1 MTKLI
6 ILVDYDNVSSN
17 HKIAGAVGLA
27 KVILDTVDS
36 SVLASYT
43 AVTVRMYGGWRSG
56 SRYTTFAQ
64 RLLPQIRNDSPSI
77 FSLKHGDAIVN
88 LRLVVEL
95 ADYPIG
101 TQSALLEETFVRDR
115 NLRNFRSRSFPLSSC
130 ANTGT
135 CGMVGLINL
144 TASTQCDEPGC
155 AKTIGDV
162 FVRDE
167 QKMVDTLMVAD
178 IAYQALVAKTQHVII
193 VSSDTDMWPG
203 VVLALQAGRD
213 VIHIHTTP
221 AWRTQRHLMNTI
233 SGRLGNSYK
242 QTWI

>member
-1 MTKLI
+1 M
-6 ILVDYDNVSSN
+6 S
-17 HKIAGAVGLA
+17 LA
-27 KVILDTVDS
+27 KVILDVVDS
-36 SVLASYT
+36 TILALYT

-56 SRYTTFAQ
+56 SRYTTLAQ
-64 RLLPQIRNDSPSI
+64 RLLPQIRKDSPGI
-77 FSLKHGDAIVN
+77 FLMKHGDAIVK

-115 NLRNFRSRSFPLSSC
+115 DLRNFRCQSFPLDSC
-130 ANTGT
+130 ANIGT
-135 CGMVGLINL
+135 CGMGGLINL

-155 AKTIGDV
+155 AKKIGDV

-167 QKMVDTLMVAD
+167 QKMVDTLIVAD
-178 IAYQALVAKTQHVII
+178 IAHQALVAKTQHIVI

-213 VIHIHTTP
+213 VIHIHTNP

-233 SGRLGNSYK
+233 RGRLGKSYK